1 MAEFKFFRLSES
13 LLEIR
18 SGSSQPIEFYITLL
32 LHLNSH
38 LDGSVEVSN
47 TEDSLIIEF
56 KEVSYSLLGEIER
69 LVTSYSYQAQLSSQA
84 DSIYLPCRYHT
95 DTADILALCSQLAIN
110 QSQIKAIHANCR
122 FKLSMYGF
130 IPGFFYLTGL
140 DNRLVLPRK
149 DNPSTNVKAGSIA
162 IAGGYCAVYPH
173 DTPGGWYVI
182 GEVVEPI
189 SASISDTHLENGFLK
204 IGTQIMFKEIVS
216 SND

>member
-1 MAEFKFFRLSES
+1 MHS
-13 LLEIR
+13 
-18 SGSSQPIEFYITLL
+18 
-32 LHLNSH
+32 
-38 LDGSVEVSN
+38 
-47 TEDSLIIEF
+47 
-56 KEVSYSLLGEIER
+56 
-69 LVTSYSYQAQLSSQA
+69 
-84 DSIYLPCRYHT
+84 
-95 DTADILALCSQLAIN
+95 
-110 QSQIKAIHANCR
+110 NCR

-130 IPGFFYLTGL
+130 IPGFFYLKGL

-189 SASISDTHLENGFLK
+189 SALISDTHLENGFLK
-204 IGTQIMFKEIVS
+204 IGTQIMFKDIVS